1 MAVTAQQVAGKEQ
14 RAQAAAQDEFVAQ
27 LRTRLAAAIEA
38 FAVAL
43 MQHTA
48 AREVVARATLFSNA
62 AALVES
68 LVKANLSVSAAE
80 AQAQRTDQEL
90 AIAPP

>member
-14 RAQAAAQDEFVAQ
+14 RAQAAAQ